1 MTINEEHTVRSLDA
15 KRREQTPQVLARLAL
30 GALFTVLWIFLWV
43 LSIPMPVPFLLN
55 LFAYMLFFLLYWRL
69 VFLLPTVR
77 AVELA
82 HYGMLA
88 LDIIF
93 YTVTVYFLGGASWLG
108 AFAYIFGLIFA
119 NTFLDL
125 RRGLVYTGGA
135 SLAFAGLILLEATGT
150 VPHYVYLEQGPL
162 RYTDP
167 QFVATTIIGGVGVFF
182 SIYLWVNWVGHQ
194 LRRERDGAVRA
205 QEELLG
211 ARSELERAN
220 AELEE
225 RVSARTAQF
234 EQANAELR
242 ESETQFR
249 TLAETMTAAV
259 VIVRDKHILYVN
271 PATETVTGYSREE
284 LLRMDFEDVIHPD
297 SQPLVKGRGASRER
311 GEDVAPRFELKIL
324 AKNGETRWLDVG
336 SGSIEFEGSEA
347 LLATAFDVT
356 ERKRAEEALR
366 EQALLDPLTGLLNRR
381 AGLTAIEEQLERA
394 KGASGRFAVLALD
407 IDRFKAVNDTF
418 GHEAGDQALVQL
430 AGLLADLADDQSV
443 VCRMGGAEF
452 EIGLE
457 GVGLYQSVLRAE
469 ELRASLQRSLEASSK
484 EGGPKFKISI
494 GVACYPQEG
503 ENVVEL
509 RRSADRAMYAAKA
522 AGGDTT
528 RAWRHLAPRQA
539 A

>member
-1 MTINEEHTVRSLDA
+1 MTNEEHTVRPLDA
-15 KRREQTPQVLARLAL
+15 KRRDQTTQALARLVVGSVFVAL
-30 GALFTVLWIFLWV
+30 WFVLWLAR
-43 LSIPMPVPFLLN
+43 IPMPVPFLLV
-55 LFAYMLFFLLYWRL
+55 LLAEALFFLVYWRT
-69 VFLLPTVR
+69 VFLLPSAR
-77 AVELA
+77 AVERA
-82 HYGMLA
+82 QYTMLA
-88 LDIIF
+88 AEIIF
-93 YTVTVYFLGGASWLG
+93 HTTMVYFLGGISWLG
-108 AFAYIFGLIFA
+108 PIVYVFGLIF
-119 NTFLDL
+119 NNGFLDM

-135 SLAFAGLILLEATGT
+135 SLAFTALILLEATGT
-150 VPHYVYLEQGPL
+150 VPHYVYLEQGAL
-162 RYTDP
+162 RYTDAR
-167 QFVATTIIGGVGVFF
+167 FVATTAIGGVGVFF
-182 SIYLWVNWVGHQ
+182 SIYLWVNWVGYQ

-205 QEELLG
+205 QEEVSD
-211 ARSELERAN
+211 ARSELERTN

-225 RVSARTAQF
+225 RVIARTVEL
-234 EQANAELR
+234 EQANAALK

-259 VIVRDKHILYVN
+259 VIVRSKHILYVN
-271 PATETVTGYSREE
+271 PATEAVTGYSREE

-297 SQPLVKGRGASRER
+297 SQQLVKGRGASRER
-311 GEDVAPRFELKIL
+311 GEDVAPRFELMIL
-324 AKNGETRWLDVG
+324 AKNGETRWLDIG
-336 SGSIEFEGSEA
+336 SSSIEFEGSEA

-366 EQALLDPLTGLLNRR
+366 EQARRDPLTGLLNRR
-381 AGLTAIEEQLERA
+381 AGLTAIEGQLERA
-394 KGASGRFAVLALD
+394 KRASGRFAVLALD

-430 AGLLADLADDQSV
+430 AGLLADLAGAQSV
-443 VCRMGGAEF
+443 VCRMGGDEF

-457 GVGLYQSVLRAE
+457 GVGLYRAVLRAE
-469 ELRASLQRSLEASSK
+469 ELRAALQRSLESSAK
-484 EGGPKFKISI
+484 DGGPRFTISI

-503 ENVVEL
+503 ENVADL